1 MIQGILIRWRG
12 FYFKFITSFAYLFYR
27 TKISW
32 SVIIRMAGNS
42 LIRIGQGSRI
52 VEHGK
57 IVLQPGAKL
66 IIGKNTSIDRLCE
79 IIIETDGELTIGN
92 NVFIGSHSNIR
103 VTGKMH
109 IGNNCRIAQ
118 FVSLINGNYGFMDR
132 NTLIKDQPYQKGFLF
147 VEDDVWIGVTATVL
161 SNVTISKGAVIGAG
175 SLITKDVAE
184 YSVVVGNPQKLIKVR
199 E

>member
-1 MIQGILIRWRG
+1 MIQAFLIRWRG
-12 FYFKFITSFAYLFYR
+12 FYFKFITTCAYLLYR
-27 TKISW
+27 SKISW

-66 IIGKNTSIDRLCE
+66 IIGKNTTIDRLCE

-147 VEDDVWIGVTATVL
+147 VEDDVWIGVTATIL
-161 SNVTISKGAVIGAG
+161 SNVTINKGAVIGAG

-199 E
+199 K